1 MLFGCVDYTTFDY
14 IEVGLP
20 RNAKLQRI
28 MVNRPTVQEIAER
41 IAVVMALR
49 SEDPWT
55 KVGAVA
61 LTDDNRIIA
70 TAYNGLL
77 PGVSL
82 NAVWKHTNK
91 SPDREYRLPYMIH
104 AEQNLCSLIKRGEA
118 SWCVVTICPC
128 PSCLLL
134 LACHGIKKIVYLD
147 DYARDNRAIEVA
159 KFYNI
164 ELCHAKTKI

>member
-1 MLFGCVDYTTFDY
+1 MS
-14 IEVGLP
+14 
-20 RNAKLQRI
+20 
-28 MVNRPTVQEIAER
+28 RPTVEQVAIQIAT
-41 IAVVMALR
+41 VMAMR

-77 PGVSL
+77 PGYEFDDL
-82 NAVWKHTNK
+82 AYIIQCQHPGK
-91 SPDREYRLPYMIH
+91 PDVVRDLRLPYMIH

-118 SWCVVTICPC
+118 SWCVITHCPC

-147 DYARDNRAIEVA
+147 AYARDNRAVDVA

-164 ELCHAKTKI
+164 ELCHAKT

>member
-1 MLFGCVDYTTFDY
+1 MDVA
-14 IEVGLP
+14 V
-20 RNAKLQRI
+20 
-28 MVNRPTVQEIAER
+28 TVARTMET
-41 IAVVMALR
+41 R

-61 LTDDNRIIA
+61 LTSDNRIIA

-77 PGVSL
+77 PNMDIHVLFGHL
-82 NAVWKHTNK
+82 EPHGFLCDNAGFPVENHL
-91 SPDREYRLPYMIH
+91 RAERLPYMIH

-118 SWCVVTICPC
+118 TWCVTTVCPC

-147 DYARDNRAIEVA
+147 DYARDNSAVNIA

-164 ELCHAKTKI
+164 DLCQYAKTKI